1 MLKKEKEKK
10 RLEESQQMVSNP
22 ANERTKKRNINM
34 IRNIKKGEDS
44 DIFKTRGYYPMRSPS
59 YMKGGG

>member
-1 MLKKEKEKK
+1 MLEKEKKKK

-34 IRNIKKGEDS
+34 IRNIKKGG
-44 DIFKTRGYYPMRSPS
+44 RQ
-59 YMKGGG
+59 

>member
-1 MLKKEKEKK
+1 
-10 RLEESQQMVSNP
+10 MVSNP

-44 DIFKTRGYYPMRSPS
+44 DIFKTRGHTTNKIKFLQTLEEESKKTALS
-59 YMKGGG
+59 

>member
-1 MLKKEKEKK
+1 
-10 RLEESQQMVSNP
+10 MVWNP